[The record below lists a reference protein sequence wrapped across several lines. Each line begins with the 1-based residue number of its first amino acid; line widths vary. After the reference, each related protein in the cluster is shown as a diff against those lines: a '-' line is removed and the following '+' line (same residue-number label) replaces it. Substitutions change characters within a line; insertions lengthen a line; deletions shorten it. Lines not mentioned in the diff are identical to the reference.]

1 MIYVEVKYIILIMVR
16 FEFINNDIVMVI
28 YLTVAVKGCPLPPL
42 IAKGEYQI
50 LPWRTGNSST
60 IPFYSSAVY
69 MCHRGYIL
77 HGSSYISCSPHGWWQ
92 PFTVPRCIPE
102 SGGFSGTLSF
112 LLLLS
117 NSCFNNFFSFFFL
130 VFFKNW
136 NL

>member
-1 MIYVEVKYIILIMVR
+1 MNVEVKCPMLIMAL
-16 FEFINNDIVMVI
+16 FKLINNDIVMVI

-50 LPWRTGNSST
+50 LPLRTGNSST

-92 PFTVPRCIPE
+92 PFTVPRCVPE
-102 SGGFSGTLSF
+102 GGFSGII
-112 LLLLS
+112 LLFPLFIY
-117 NSCFNNFFSFFFL
+117 NTCT
-130 VFFKNW
+130 
-136 NL
+136 